1 MPVQLTNISR
11 SLVIVPLNTG
21 ESIHLA
27 PKERSREIDD
37 VEIADN
43 RWLDELQRRH
53 LVAVR
58 RVGAGAERAESAR
71 ARGDRAARKS

>member
-1 MPVQLTNISR
+1 MPVQVTNLSR
-11 SLVIVPLNTG
+11 SLVTVPLNTG

-27 PKERSREIDD
+27 PKERSREIDE

-58 RVGAGAERAESAR
+58 PVGAGAERAESAR
-71 ARGDRAARKS
+71 ARGRAARTS

>member
-1 MPVQLTNISR
+1 MPVQITNLSS
-11 SLVIVPLNTG
+11 SLVTVPLNTG

-27 PKERSREIDD
+27 PKERSRKIDE

-43 RWLDELQRRH
+43 EWLEELQRRH

-58 RVGAGAERAESAR
+58 PTGTGAERAESAQP
-71 ARGDRAARKS
+71 RGGRAARKP

>member
-1 MPVQLTNISR
+1 MPVQVTNLSR
-11 SLVIVPLNTG
+11 SLVTVPLNTG

-27 PKERSREIDD
+27 PDECSRDIDS

-43 RWLDELQRRH
+43 RWLDELQRRG

-58 RVGAGAERAESAR
+58 PTGPGAERAASAR
-71 ARGDRAARKS
+71 ARGGRAARAT